1 MAIVSRTA
9 SAIALASAP
18 TTILLRALSHRKPR
32 LEASSMPMEDAAK
45 IGDVFITVTGNRDVL
60 SHEHFLAMKDG
71 AIMAN
76 SGHFDIEI
84 DVKWLEDN
92 ATTNMTI
99 LTNKRIYYFELHA
112 EEAEDINDPKMV
124 FTVRFLYPDENQSD
138 IRHFASNVAPDL
150 ISDSEKLN
158 FKYTISGSELVSPV
172 KIFDDGDFTYFQFK
186 DKNTPVPAFFIVDSE
201 GHEEI
206 VNYRVSGKYFV
217 IERVVSKFTLRYGK
231 EVLCVFNENL
241 SSSSTN

>member
-1 MAIVSRTA
+1 LFVNVFPLTTLAIREPRSTSVDSRIKVMTYSPDDVHRYTGYYGYQANIEFAEGESVDSISMGDTTA
-9 SAIALASAP
+9 WQIIPAGRRIFL
-18 TTILLRALSHRKPR
+18 KP
-32 LEASSMPMEDAAK
+32 M
-45 IGDVFITVTGNRDVL
+45 
-60 SHEHFLAMKDG
+60 
-71 AIMAN
+71 
-76 SGHFDIEI
+76 
-84 DVKWLEDN
+84 EDN